1 MRGTHF
7 AEISAFVA
15 VAEDGSFTR
24 AAKRLGVSVATLSH
38 SVRALEDRLGV
49 RLLNRTTR
57 NVAPTDAGTHMLGE
71 LQPLLSGLDGVMDS
85 VNSFRDKPSGHL
97 RLTVPPPVGHFVMAP
112 LLAEFSARYPDITIE
127 IVVLSTL

>member
-1 MRGTHF
+1 MLKDPLGSAKDLQFVTRGAFAHRFACALPALRASLRFARDDRSQEAMRGTHF

-57 NVAPTDAGTHMLGE
+57 NVAPTHAGTHMLGE
-71 LQPLLSGLDGVMDS
+71 LQPLLSVLDGAMDS
-85 VNSFRDKPSGHL
+85 VH
-97 RLTVPPPVGHFVMAP
+97 
-112 LLAEFSARYPDITIE
+112 
-127 IVVLSTL
+127 